1 MENLV
6 PGTSPRLHFRRIAIM
21 STANPT
27 QTQSTSGGLLHV
39 DETSMRT
46 NKVEQVSSLLISI
59 AVMLAFAVGML
70 FLLFLLSMD
79 WTRTLPMEIE
89 AERIAGRGENAA
101 GFERDFD
108 PPAADE
114 VEQLSEPALEQTI
127 QMVNDAIAAIA
138 SMDTIIANDAIAGDR
153 SGQGDSRPP
162 GPEGEGVDGVHRGER
177 WELKF
182 SARDRKAY
190 AGQLD
195 AFGIELAAIGG
206 GIATI
211 DYASTLAKSPKARSS
226 TRDQEKRLFFSYVT
240 NNALMQ
246 YDKALLQAAGVNT
259 KERTVLKFIPKELED
274 ILAVAEKA
282 YYIEKRSKDFRVS
295 DIAKTIFECK
305 AAKNG
310 KFDWVVIDQR
320 YRNKNPS
327 VK

>member
-1 MENLV
+1 
-6 PGTSPRLHFRRIAIM
+6 
-21 STANPT
+21 
-27 QTQSTSGGLLHV
+27 
-39 DETSMRT
+39 
-46 NKVEQVSSLLISI
+46 
-59 AVMLAFAVGML
+59 MLAFAVGML
-70 FLLFLLSMD
+70 FLLFLLSMN

-89 AERIAGRGENAA
+89 AERIAGRGDNAA

-206 GIATI
+206 GIPTI
-211 DYASTLAKSPKARSS
+211 DYASTLAKAPKARSS

-246 YDKALLQAAGVNT
+246 FDKALLQSAGVNI

-274 ILAVAEKA
+274 TLALAEKA
-282 YYIEKRSKDFRVS
+282 HYVEKRSKDFRVS

-305 AAKNG
+305 ATKNG
-310 KFDWVVIDQR
+310 KFEWAVIDQR

>member
-1 MENLV
+1 
-6 PGTSPRLHFRRIAIM
+6 
-21 STANPT
+21 
-27 QTQSTSGGLLHV
+27 
-39 DETSMRT
+39 
-46 NKVEQVSSLLISI
+46 
-59 AVMLAFAVGML
+59 
-70 FLLFLLSMD
+70 
-79 WTRTLPMEIE
+79 MEIE
-89 AERIAGRGENAA
+89 AERIAGRGDNAA

-206 GIATI
+206 GIPTI
-211 DYASTLAKSPKARSS
+211 DYASTLAKAPKARSS

-246 YDKALLQAAGVNT
+246 YDKALLQAAGVNI

-274 ILAVAEKA
+274 TLALAEKA
-282 YYIEKRSKDFRVS
+282 YYVEKRSKDFRVS

-305 AAKNG
+305 ATKNG
-310 KFDWVVIDQR
+310 KFEWAVIDQR

>member
-1 MENLV
+1 
-6 PGTSPRLHFRRIAIM
+6 M

-27 QTQSTSGGLLHV
+27 QSKSASGGILHV

-70 FLLFLLSMD
+70 FLLFLLSMN

-89 AERIAGRGENAA
+89 AERIAGRGDNAA

-206 GIATI
+206 GIPTI
-211 DYASTLAKSPKARSS
+211 DYASTLAKAPKARSS

-246 YDKALLQAAGVNT
+246 FDKALLQSAGVNI

-274 ILAVAEKA
+274 TLALAEKA
-282 YYIEKRSKDFRVS
+282 HYVEKRSKDFRVS

-305 AAKNG
+305 ATKNG
-310 KFDWVVIDQR
+310 KFEWAVIDQR

>member
-1 MENLV
+1 
-6 PGTSPRLHFRRIAIM
+6 M
-21 STANPT
+21 STVNPT
-27 QTQSTSGGLLHV
+27 QSKTPVGGILDV

-46 NKVEQVSSLLISI
+46 NKVEQVSSLLVSV
-59 AVMLAFAVGML
+59 AVMLALAVGML
-70 FLLFLLSMD
+70 FLLLSMN
-79 WTRTLPMEIE
+79 WKRPMAVELE
-89 AERIAGRGENAA
+89 AEKLAGRGDNAA

-182 SARDRKAY
+182 TARDRKAY
-190 AGQLD
+190 ASQLD
-195 AFGIELAAIGG
+195 SFGIELAAIGG
-206 GIATI
+206 GISTI
-211 DYASTLAKSPKARSS
+211 DYASTLAKSPKSRSS

-246 YDKALLQAAGVNT
+246 YDKALLQSAGVNI

-274 ILAVAEKA
+274 TLAMAEKV
-282 YYIEKRSKDFRVS
+282 YYMEKRSKDFRIS

-310 KFDWVVIDQR
+310 KFEWVVIDQR

>member
-1 MENLV
+1 
-6 PGTSPRLHFRRIAIM
+6 M
-21 STANPT
+21 STASPVQQKNPPA
-27 QTQSTSGGLLHV
+27 GGILHV
-39 DETSMRT
+39 DESSMRT
-46 NKVEQVSSLLISI
+46 NRVEQVSSLLVSI
-59 AVMLAFAVGML
+59 AVLLAFAVAML
-70 FLLFLLSMD
+70 FLLFVLSMS
-79 WTRTLPMEIE
+79 WERPKVVSLEE
-89 AERIAGRGENAA
+89 ERIAGRGDNAA

-138 SMDTIIANDAIAGDR
+138 SMDTIIAADGIASDR

-162 GPEGEGVDGVHRGER
+162 GPEGEGVDGVQRGER
-177 WELKF
+177 WDLKF

-190 AGQLD
+190 ASQLD
-195 AFGIELAAIGG
+195 TFGIELAAIGG

-211 DYASTLAKSPKARSS
+211 DYATTLSKSPKARSS

-246 YDKALLQAAGVNT
+246 YDKALLQSAGVNV

-274 ILAVAEKA
+274 VLAMAEKV
-282 YYIEKRSKDFRVS
+282 YYLEKRSKDFRIS

-305 AAKNG
+305 AAKSG
-310 KFDWVVIDQR
+310 KFEWVVIDQR